1 MEKEGFIRG
10 VTFLQNE
17 GIEVQE
23 IVTDR
28 HVAFRKY
35 IKDELKAVKHSFDV
49 WHIAKGIYVTS
60 CMVCM

>member
-28 HVAFRKY
+28 HVAIRKY

-49 WHIAKGIYVTS
+49 WHI
-60 CMVCM
+60 

>member
-28 HVAFRKY
+28 HITIRKY
-35 IKDELKAVKHSFDV
+35 INDELKAVKHSFHV
-49 WHIAKGIYVTS
+49 WHIAKGIYFTS
-60 CMVCM
+60 CMHCM